1 MLYYFLYQL
10 IFKSYGDAGG
20 SIFYR
25 GLNVFQY
32 VTFRTAWA
40 TITALLISLLFGG
53 KVIKKLQQLKI
64 GQEIREELS
73 EEHQAKKGTPTM
85 GGVLILV
92 SVFLST
98 ILWAR
103 LDSLYLWL
111 ALAATTAFGLIGFV
125 DDYIKVVKKRSEGL
139 TERQKLLG
147 QLVTAL
153 VVWGCLFLTTGDSLF
168 RGTEY
173 RDLNRF
179 AAKISQPK
187 EPVSEYLQTQFSSET
202 KEILKGYDGSRAPE
216 LQKNLTA
223 DLNRVLIDPNFYNEQ
238 RFSAANL
245 PDDDRLKLNDD
256 RIRFSEETKKLIE
269 KRPTQGDGLVRF
281 NRRLLEESFSG
292 EFGKAGGYAWN
303 VSIPFFKDTAFTDP
317 TVAVTYIGPILYL
330 AFIVF
335 VLLGA
340 SNAVNLTDGMDGLAS
355 SVTFIAMSA
364 LTALTYVASDGR
376 WSSYLDITHKP
387 EAAELTVFCGAMVG
401 ASLGFLWYNAPPAEV
416 FMGDVGSLA
425 IGGALGTVAILTKQ
439 EFLLPFI
446 GGVFIIEAASVM
458 LQVGYFKFTKK
469 TQGKG
474 KRIFLQAPLHHHFQL
489 AGWKEPK
496 IVFRFVIIAILFALM
511 SLSTLKL
518 R

>member
-1 MLYYFLYQL
+1 MLYYFLYKL
-10 IFKSYGDAGG
+10 IYQMQCAGG
-20 SIFYR
+20 CESIFYK

-40 TITALLISLLFGG
+40 TITALLISLLFGS
-53 KVIKKLQQLKI
+53 KVIKKLTELKI

-73 EEHQAKKGTPTM
+73 HEHQAKRGTPTM

-111 ALAATTAFGLIGFV
+111 ALGATTAFGVIGFL
-125 DDYIKVVKKRSEGL
+125 DDYIKIVKKRSLGL
-139 TERQKLLG
+139 TAWQKLAG
-147 QLVTAL
+147 QLITAI
-153 VVWGCLFLTTGDSLF
+153 VVWGFLYYAS
-168 RGTEY
+168 Y
-173 RDLNRF
+173 
-179 AAKISQPK
+179 PW
-187 EPVSEYLQTQFSSET
+187 
-202 KEILKGYDGSRAPE
+202 
-216 LQKNLTA
+216 NL
-223 DLNRVLIDPNFYNEQ
+223 
-238 RFSAANL
+238 
-245 PDDDRLKLNDD
+245 
-256 RIRFSEETKKLIE
+256 
-269 KRPTQGDGLVRF
+269 
-281 NRRLLEESFSG
+281 
-292 EFGKAGGYAWN
+292 
-303 VSIPFFKDTAFTDP
+303 SIPFFKATAISNYAQ
-317 TVAVTYIGPILYL
+317 AVSWIGPWLYL
-330 AFIVF
+330 GFILF
-335 VLLGA
+335 VLLGS
-340 SNAVNLTDGMDGLAS
+340 SNAVNLTDGMDGLAT

-364 LTALTYVASDGR
+364 LTALTYVASDYR

-401 ASLGFLWYNAPPAEV
+401 ASLGFLWYNAPPAQV

-458 LQVGYFKFTKK
+458 LQVSYFKFTKR
-469 TQGKG
+469 TNNGMG
-474 KRIFLQAPLHHHFQL
+474 KRIFKQAPLHHHFQMS
-489 AGWKEPK
+489 GWKEPK
-496 IVFRFVIIAILFALM
+496 IVFRFVIVAILFALM